1 MEKEKE
7 RIKERKEER
16 DKERE
21 TSVSRIFKWR
31 LPRPLPH
38 PPQPPPVSQETVVI
52 ETSSG
57 LRLATLAAAPPA
69 ALLRGRAS

>member
-1 MEKEKE
+1 M
-7 RIKERKEER
+7 KERKKEIK
-16 DKERE
+16 KERHQCHAFSDE
-21 TSVSRIFKWR
+21 GCPAPS
-31 LPRPLPH
+31 PH
-38 PPQPPPVSQETVVI
+38 PLQPPPVSQETVVI